1 MGSGWV
7 SLALKLK
14 TENEWATETLKHRAF
29 WKGPKGLSLGT
40 VLCNSESG
48 FCWWPQSLLL
58 ASVCRLRRLL
68 LE

>member
-14 TENEWATETLKHRAF
+14 TENEWVTETLKHRALESHSF
-29 WKGPKGLSLGT
+29 WKSPKGLNLGT
-40 VLCNSESG
+40 VLCYSESG

-58 ASVCRLRRLL
+58 ASVCRL
-68 LE
+68 